1 MMKRF
6 LFHPFS
12 FVALLLVI
20 MLGAWITYFPVLVS
34 GRFAK
39 NFAAKIGRTVEVQNG
54 AGYVFSPVFG
64 IGLNDVSFAG
74 ASALAEPVVK
84 AKQLI
89 IPITFGQILSGQFSN
104 DALILD
110 NADIAVAINAQGH
123 SNVLIELNPTAEKT
137 DADAVVA
144 QPIAVKLLN
153 SRFHFSDERT
163 TSTFKLEQV
172 SGGAQ
177 FFDDGSL
184 TWRGT
189 AALNSQFIT
198 IDATLGSIA
207 RSFAEG
213 SPLDLNID
221 GVASA
226 LAFSGR
232 IATTNS
238 LNLAGTADL
247 SSQDAPR
254 LLRWLGADIKGLND
268 NKILTLSGPLESN
281 GAVFNF
287 KTAALTYASMQ
298 AKGDISF
305 AAGKLR
311 PRISANL
318 AFNTLNFD
326 VYKTNS
332 LKGGSGWDER
342 PFNLEDLGTV
352 DAEFSVSTS
361 VLKYNG
367 LKLGPSTL
375 EGSLKDQVLDLTLQG
390 EAQSGGSVKIAVALD
405 PLQNP
410 AKFNLNLDLN
420 RVEAK
425 EILGGLF
432 DTKFISGPLTLTS
445 TLNSSGASQAA
456 LISNLSGTVNAAI
469 ENGALSGVDL
479 RNTLASISTNP
490 TEGWAGETTPIVRAK
505 LAATVLEGVATLG
518 DNQFQGSGLSFQST
532 GEIDLLRQSLDLS
545 VVPKTLSP
553 ISISGP
559 WSKPKI
565 GLK

>member
-1 MMKRF
+1 
-6 LFHPFS
+6 
-12 FVALLLVI
+12 
-20 MLGAWITYFPVLVS
+20 MLGAWMSYFPVLVS

-39 NFAAKIGRTVEVQNG
+39 NFAAKIGRSVEVQKG

-74 ASALAEPVVK
+74 ASALAEPVVR

-89 IPITFGQILSGQFSN
+89 IPITFGQIFSSQFSIETLILN
-104 DALILD
+104 DAD
-110 NADIAVAINAQGH
+110 VAVTINAQGH
-123 SNVLIELNPTAEKT
+123 SNVLIELNPTTEKT
-137 DADAVVA
+137 DVNAVVA
-144 QPIAVKLLN
+144 QPITVTVLN

-163 TSTFKLEQV
+163 TSAFKLEQV
-172 SGGAQ
+172 SGAAQ
-177 FFDDGSL
+177 FLNDGGL

-189 AALNSQFIT
+189 TALNSQFIT

-232 IATTNS
+232 IATANS

-254 LLRWLGADIKGLND
+254 LLRWLGVDIKGLND
-268 NKILTLSGPLESN
+268 NKTLTLSGPLESS
-281 GAVFNF
+281 GSVFKF
-287 KTAALTYASMQ
+287 KDAALSYAAMQ
-298 AKGDISF
+298 AKGDLTF

-311 PRISANL
+311 PKLSANL

-326 VYKTNS
+326 AYKTNG
-332 LKGGSGWDER
+332 LKAGPGWDER
-342 PFNLEDLGTV
+342 PFNLDDFGAI
-352 DAEFSVSTS
+352 DAEFSVSTTT
-361 VLKYNG
+361 LKYNG
-367 LKLGPSTL
+367 LELGSSSL
-375 EGSLKDQVLDLTLQG
+375 EDSLKDHMLDVTMQG
-390 EAQSGGSVKIAVALD
+390 EAQSGGSVKIVAALD
-405 PLQNP
+405 LHQNP
-410 AKFNLNLDLN
+410 AKFNLTLDLN
-420 RVEAK
+420 RVEAT
-425 EILGGLF
+425 EILGGLL
-432 DTKFISGPLTLTS
+432 DTKFVSGPLTLTS
-445 TLNSSGASQAA
+445 TLSSSGTSQAA

-479 RNTLASISTNP
+479 RNTLASVAANP
-490 TEGWAGETTPIVRAK
+490 PEGWGGETTPIVRAQ
-505 LAATVLEGVATLG
+505 LSATVLEGVATLG
-518 DNQFQGSGLSFQST
+518 DNQFEGAGLSLQST
-532 GEIDLLRQSLDLS
+532 GEIDLLRQSLNLS
-545 VVPKTLSP
+545 VVPKALSP

-565 GLK
+565 RLK